1 MGAINAGKILI
12 AKSEGKRPHEKLTYR
27 WEGSIGNDVKDREC

>member
-1 MGAINAGKILI
+1 MGIINADKMLF

-27 WEGSIGNDVKDREC
+27 WEGYTGTDVKDREC